1 MTTRDRLVLDAP
13 VRGVLDRINDADA
26 GTRLR
31 VVVAAPGGYGKT
43 ALLSEITNTAVR
55 VVDDAHLLDD
65 ASLRA
70 LAAEPLL
77 VLAHRPWPRRAALA
91 ELTHGAVVVPLAP
104 LTRDQVR
111 ELLNAGKPVADFVY
125 AQTLGVPR
133 FVERL
138 GATSEV
144 SADALAAFR
153 AELDWLDPDL
163 QKFLIAAEA
172 GAGQRL
178 DLLSALLDK
187 DFDEVSDIIEA
198 ARATGML
205 AEDGTLLPLALRAVG
220 SLTRT
225 ERRIA
230 VRQKLA
236 QLQLDRGGP
245 VLDLVRPLLDTGI
258 GGPVFVAAAREALSS
273 DPALAAGLFKAS
285 TGGGTPSA
293 ETAASWATA
302 SAMAG
307 DLDGALRLADL
318 VISAPDSPHRRT
330 AAEVAAVA
338 LAHRGQLARST
349 ELFRW
354 AATPYAAAFAGI
366 GLIGTG
372 HLFEETPPQPPTM
385 LGGAASL
392 MLQGVRQSVAGAE
405 TAALST
411 LVRASSM
418 LEPAGGAVLLPDSP
432 AALAALV
439 ALHCGEPNVA
449 ESVLDRAVENGTGG
463 VLMSVRH
470 RLLQAWLHMLRGNL
484 AVARETLLSVRGA
497 FEPRDWIFA
506 VALEVGV
513 ARRNSDLATLRRTWE
528 QACEAVLRHP
538 VDLFSLLPLGEF
550 AAAAARLRDQERL
563 APHLAQAS
571 ALLRSLGNP
580 PLWAAQ
586 IHWGLLHAAI
596 IDENSAAAEEHAA
609 ALAACRDSSRY
620 CLILSGAAE
629 CWLDVVAGKVDAD
642 RVEEAARSLH
652 AVGLWWDASRLAG
665 QAAIRTSDRQAMVRL
680 LDCARL
686 LQGRPV
692 SARRASEAADVVPVA
707 EDAGKLSDRER
718 EVAQLVLEGMTY
730 RQVGDRLFIS
740 AKTVEHHMARMRQRL
755 GSTSRSDLLG
765 QLRHILGA

>member
-1 MTTRDRLVLDAP
+1 MLDDS
-13 VRGVLDRINDADA
+13 VRGVLDRVNDAA
-26 GTRLR
+26 VGTSLR
-31 VVVAAPGGYGKT
+31 VVVAAPGGHGKT
-43 ALLSEITNTAVR
+43 ALLAEITNPAVR

-65 ASLRA
+65 AA
-70 LAAEPLL
+70 LAELATEPLL

-91 ELTHGAVVVPLAP
+91 DLTRGAVVVPLAP
-104 LTRDQVR
+104 FTRDQVR
-111 ELLNAGKPVADFVY
+111 EFLHAPKPVVDFVFG
-125 AQTLGVPR
+125 QTGGVPGY
-133 FVERL
+133 VERL
-138 GATSEV
+138 GAVTEV
-144 SADALAAFR
+144 PAEVLAAFR
-153 AELDWLDPDL
+153 AELDWLDPGL
-163 QKFLIAAEA
+163 QKFLLAAEA
-172 GAGQRL
+172 GAAQRL

-198 ARATGML
+198 ARATGLL
-205 AEDGTLLPLALRAVG
+205 AEDGTLLPLAHRAVG
-220 SLTRT
+220 ALTRT

-236 QLQLDRGGP
+236 QLQLERGGP
-245 VLDLVRPLLDTGI
+245 VLELVRPLLDTGI
-258 GGPVFVAAAREALSS
+258 GGPVFAAAAREALPS
-273 DPALAAGLFKAS
+273 DPALAARLFQAS
-285 TGGGTPSA
+285 TGGGAPSG

-302 SAMAG
+302 AAMAG
-307 DLDGALRLADL
+307 DLDGALRLADQ
-318 VISAPDSPHRRT
+318 VIGSADSSYRRT

-372 HLFEETPPQPPTM
+372 HRFEEVPPQPPTM

-392 MLQGVRQSVAGAE
+392 MLQGVSQSVSGAE

-439 ALHCGEPNVA
+439 AVHCGEPNVA
-449 ESVLDRAVENGTGG
+449 ESVLDRAVETGTGG

-484 AVARETLLSVRGA
+484 AVAREALMALRGA

-563 APHLAQAS
+563 APHLAQARG
-571 ALLRSLGNP
+571 LLRSLGDP
-580 PLWAAQ
+580 PLWTTQ
-586 IHWGLLHAAI
+586 LHWSLLHAAI
-596 IDENSAAAEEHAA
+596 IDENTGLAEEHAA
-609 ALAACRDSSRY
+609 ALALNRDRSRY
-620 CLILSGAAE
+620 CSVVSAAAE

-642 RVEEAARSLH
+642 RVEETARGLH

-686 LQGRPV
+686 LQGRAV
-692 SARRASEAADVVPVA
+692 SARRVVGDVVVA

-718 EVAQLVLEGMTY
+718 EVARLVLEGMTY
-730 RQVGDRLFIS
+730 KQVGDRLFIS

-755 GSTSRSDLLG
+755 GSTSRSDLLA
-765 QLRHILGA
+765 QLRHIVAS

>member
-1 MTTRDRLVLDAP
+1 LVLDAS
-13 VRGVLDRINDADA
+13 VRGVLDRINDAA
-26 GTRLR
+26 EGTRLR
-31 VVVAAPGGYGKT
+31 VVVAAPGGHGKT
-43 ALLSEITNTAVR
+43 AVLEEITNPAVR

-77 VLAHRPWPRRAALA
+77 VLAYRPWPRRAVLA
-91 ELTHGAVVVPLAP
+91 ELTRGAVVVPLAP
-104 LTRDQVR
+104 FSREQVR
-111 ELLNAGKPVADFVY
+111 DFLHAPKPVVDFVF
-125 AQTLGVPR
+125 AQTGGVPA

-138 GATSEV
+138 GAVSEV
-144 SADALAAFR
+144 SAEVLSAFR
-153 AELDWLDPDL
+153 AELDWLDADL
-163 QKFLIAAEA
+163 QKFLLAAEA
-172 GAGQRL
+172 GAAQRL

-187 DFDEVSDIIEA
+187 DFDEISDVIEA

-205 AEDGTLLPLALRAVG
+205 AEDGTLLPLAHRAVG
-220 SLTRT
+220 ALTRA

-236 QLQLDRGGP
+236 QLQLERGGP
-245 VLDLVRPLLDTGI
+245 VLELVRPLLDTGI
-258 GGPVFVAAAREALSS
+258 GGPVFAAAAREALAS
-273 DPALAAGLFKAS
+273 DPALAARLFAAS
-285 TGGGTPSA
+285 TGGGAPSA

-302 SAMAG
+302 AAMSG
-307 DLDGALRLADL
+307 DLDAALRLADQ
-318 VISAPDSPHRRT
+318 VISAADSSHRRT

-372 HLFEETPPQPPTM
+372 HRFDEAPPQPPTM

-392 MLQGVRQSVAGAE
+392 MLQGVRQSVSGAE

-439 ALHCGEPNVA
+439 AVHCGEPNVA
-449 ESVLDRAVENGTGG
+449 ESVLDRAVESATGG

-470 RLLQAWLHMLRGNL
+470 RLLQSWLHMLRGNL
-484 AVARETLLSVRGA
+484 AVAREGLMAVRGA

-550 AAAAARLRDQERL
+550 AAAAARLRDQDRL
-563 APHLAQAS
+563 APHLRQALG
-571 ALLRSLGNP
+571 LLKSLGNP
-580 PLWAAQ
+580 PLWTTQ
-586 IHWGLLHAAI
+586 LHWSLLHAAI
-596 IDENSAAAEEHAA
+596 IDENTAAAEEHAA
-609 ALAACRDSSRY
+609 ALALNREHSRY
-620 CLILSGAAE
+620 CGIVSVAAE
-629 CWLDVVAGKVDAD
+629 CWLDVVAGKVDPD
-642 RVEEAARSLH
+642 RVEVAARSLH
-652 AVGLWWDASRLAG
+652 AVGLWWDAARLAG
-665 QAAIRTSDRQAMVRL
+665 QAAIRTADRQAMVRL

-686 LQGRPV
+686 LQGRAV
-692 SARRASEAADVVPVA
+692 SSRRAGESEPVGVV
-707 EDAGKLSDRER
+707 EDGGKLSDRER
-718 EVAQLVLEGMTY
+718 EVARLVLEGMTY
-730 RQVGDRLFIS
+730 KQVGDRLFIS

-755 GSTSRSDLLG
+755 GSTSRSDLLA
-765 QLRHILGA
+765 QLRHIVGG

>member
-1 MTTRDRLVLDAP
+1 MTTRARLVLDAS
-13 VRGVLDRINDADA
+13 VRGVLDRINDAA
-26 GTRLR
+26 EGTRLR
-31 VVVAAPGGYGKT
+31 VVVAAPGGHGKT
-43 ALLSEITNTAVR
+43 AVLEEITNSAVR

-77 VLAHRPWPRRAALA
+77 VLAYRPWPRRSVLA
-91 ELTHGAVVVPLAP
+91 ELTRGAVVVPLAP
-104 LTRDQVR
+104 FSREQVR
-111 ELLNAGKPVADFVY
+111 EFLRAPKPVVDFVF
-125 AQTLGVPR
+125 AQTGGVPA

-138 GATSEV
+138 GAASEV
-144 SADALAAFR
+144 SAEVLSAFR
-153 AELDWLDPDL
+153 ADLDWLDADL
-163 QKFLIAAEA
+163 QKFLLAAEA
-172 GAGQRL
+172 GAAQRL

-205 AEDGTLLPLALRAVG
+205 AEDGTLLPLAHRAVG
-220 SLTRT
+220 ALTRA

-236 QLQLDRGGP
+236 QLQLERGGP
-245 VLDLVRPLLDTGI
+245 VLELVRPLLDSGI
-258 GGPVFVAAAREALSS
+258 GGPVFAAAAREALAS
-273 DPALAAGLFKAS
+273 DPALAARLFAAS
-285 TGGGTPSA
+285 TGGGAPSA

-302 SAMAG
+302 AAMSG
-307 DLDGALRLADL
+307 DLDAALRLADQ
-318 VISAPDSPHRRT
+318 VISAPDSSYRRT

-372 HLFEETPPQPPTM
+372 HRFDEAPPQPPTM

-392 MLQGVRQSVAGAE
+392 MLQGVRQSVSGAE

-439 ALHCGEPNVA
+439 AVHCGEPNVA
-449 ESVLDRAVENGTGG
+449 ESVLDRAVESATGG

-470 RLLQAWLHMLRGNL
+470 RLLQSWLHMLRGNL
-484 AVARETLLSVRGA
+484 AVAREGLMSVRGA

-550 AAAAARLRDQERL
+550 AAAAARLRDQDRL
-563 APHLAQAS
+563 APHLRQALG
-571 ALLRSLGNP
+571 LLKSLGNP
-580 PLWAAQ
+580 PLWTTQ
-586 IHWGLLHAAI
+586 LHWSLLHAAI
-596 IDENSAAAEEHAA
+596 IDENTAAAEEHAA
-609 ALAACRDSSRY
+609 ALAVNREHSRY
-620 CLILSGAAE
+620 CGIVSVAAE
-629 CWLDVVAGKVDAD
+629 CWLDVVAGKVDPD
-642 RVEEAARSLH
+642 RVEVAARSLH
-652 AVGLWWDASRLAG
+652 AVGLWWDAARLAG
-665 QAAIRTSDRQAMVRL
+665 QAAIRTADRQAMVRL

-692 SARRASEAADVVPVA
+692 SARRAGESEPVGVA

-718 EVAQLVLEGMTY
+718 EVARLVLEGMTY
-730 RQVGDRLFIS
+730 KQVGDRLFIS

-755 GSTSRSDLLG
+755 GSTSRSDLLA
-765 QLRHILGA
+765 QLRHIVGA